1 MTPDLVLT
9 QAHRKYSSIVPE
21 RKFLD
26 GRLSHLWQGTDTVR
40 LSFGGVQLRN
50 PVIVTDEDCLP

>member
-40 LSFGGVQLRN
+40 LSLVVSSLETQS
-50 PVIVTDEDCLP
+50 